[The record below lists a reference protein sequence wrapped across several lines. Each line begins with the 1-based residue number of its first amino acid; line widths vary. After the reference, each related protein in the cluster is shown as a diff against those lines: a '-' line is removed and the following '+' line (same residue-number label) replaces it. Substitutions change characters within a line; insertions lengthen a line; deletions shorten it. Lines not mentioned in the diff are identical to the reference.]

1 MERGLETAGKRK
13 TNKKKSARRQQG
25 KNSLLRGRQVQ
36 RGPHV
41 PAWQATPD
49 CGADGCAVLAVAGAL
64 RAARAS
70 GWRAAGLHCFVNKR
84 SKCQGQ
90 TAPARGT
97 LPVAL
102 TESAAGFATSPFGK
116 VLGKGQDQQT
126 RPWPAP
132 CPHPGL
138 PQRGKEQD
146 SPARSARKR
155 LGNQPRT
162 TASASLRHHSSAA

>member
-13 TNKKKSARRQQG
+13 KNQKKSARRQQC
-25 KNSLLRGRQVQ
+25 KNCLLRGQQVRRDQ
-36 RGPHV
+36 QPCLAGSRRLWPGWLRCVGGGRGI
-41 PAWQATPD
+41 AGSRGFW
-49 CGADGCAVLAVAGAL
+49 LARCRGAL
-64 RAARAS
+64 
-70 GWRAAGLHCFVNKR
+70 LLKKR

-90 TAPARGT
+90 TAPAGGT

-102 TESAAGFATSPFGK
+102 TESAASFALSPFGK
-116 VLGKGQDQQT
+116 GLGKGQDQQA